1 MVNSLC
7 CWRSFIGIVGGS
19 MKLLNDEKA
28 QISAEL
34 IIIMAAVL
42 AVALIVVT
50 QLQSTAEKGSEKI
63 GEKSEDIFDKLDNIS
78 G

>member
-1 MVNSLC
+1 M
-7 CWRSFIGIVGGS
+7 GIMS
-19 MKLLNDEKA
+19 DERA

-50 QLQSTAEKGSEKI
+50 QLQSTAQKGSEKI
-63 GEKSEDIFDKLDNIS
+63 GEKSEDIFEKLDNIS

>member
-1 MVNSLC
+1 
-7 CWRSFIGIVGGS
+7 
-19 MKLLNDEKA
+19 MKLLNDEKG

-63 GEKSEDIFDKLDNIS
+63 GEKSKDIFDKLDNIS